1 MMFPLVTECA
11 RDGIA
16 VTVSCRVLGF
26 SRQAYYRWLADPVCQ
41 RDWDDAHLT
50 NRLVDAHAD
59 DPAFGYRLLA
69 DEVNAAGRV
78 ASENRIHRLCRDQ
91 KLASITVRR
100 RRGKGRPG
108 PAVHDDLVRRD
119 FRAAGPDR
127 VWLTD
132 LTEHPTAEGKVYICA
147 VKDVWSRRIV
157 GWATSDRMT
166 SRLADAALRT
176 AIARRRP
183 TGTVIVHSDRGGQ
196 FRSRRYQR
204 TLKAHGLIGS
214 MGRVASAG
222 DNAAMES
229 FFALLQN
236 NVLDR
241 QAWKTREDLTVA
253 VISWIETTYHRRRRQ
268 RGLGRMT
275 PIEFETAM
283 VRQAAI
289 AA

>member
-1 MMFPLVTECA
+1 MVFPLVTECA
-11 RDGIA
+11 RDAIA
-16 VTVSCRVLGF
+16 VTVSCRMLGF
-26 SRQAYYRWLADPVCQ
+26 SRQAYYRWLADSACQ
-41 RDWDDAHLT
+41 RDWYHAHLT

-69 DEVNAAGRV
+69 DEVSGAGKL
-78 ASENRIHRLCRDQ
+78 ATENWVHRLCRDQ
-91 KLASITVRR
+91 KLASTTVRR
-100 RRGKGRPG
+100 QRDKGRPG

-132 LTEHPTAEGKVYICA
+132 ITELPTAEGKGYLCA
-147 VKDVWSRRIV
+147 IKDVLSRRIV

-166 SRLADAALRT
+166 SRLAAAALRT

-183 TGTVIVHSDRGGQ
+183 TGTVIVSSDRDGQ

-204 TLKAHGLIGS
+204 TVKAHGLLQS

-222 DNAAMES
+222 EIAAVES
-229 FFALLQN
+229 HFALLQN
-236 NVLDR
+236 NVLGQ
-241 QAWKTREDLTVA
+241 QAWKTREDLTVV
-253 VISWIETTYHRRRRQ
+253 VISCIVTTYHRRRRQ

-275 PIEFETAM
+275 PIEFAPAM
-283 VRQAAI
+283 VRHTAI